1 MLILAQPPWLLE
13 GWVVV
18 QGHRRKLTTLP
29 RQIVFSLVT
38 ACNILRIILAME
50 QICQRKCHPSIPN
63 YRTQTQVAN
72 GNKLFLYSRQT
83 TGYEE
88 IQLKKLT
95 HTVLHMSEYLFHDVK
110 FFYNLPKN
118 ITVFLSSQG

>member
-1 MLILAQPPWLLE
+1 MLILPQPPWLLE

-18 QGHRRKLTTLP
+18 QGHRGKSTTMP
-29 RQIVFSLVT
+29 SQIIFSLAT

-50 QICQRKCHPSIPN
+50 QICQRKCHQSIPN

-72 GNKLFLYSRQT
+72 ENKLFLNSRQT

-88 IQLKKLT
+88 TELQKLI
-95 HTVLHMSEYLFHDVK
+95 HTVFHMNEYLFHDVD
-110 FFYNLPKN
+110 FFL
-118 ITVFLSSQG
+118 